1 VCGGWHS
8 ITRQGAGRQKAG
20 SSQSAASLASSLA
33 SSFASSFASL
43 ASQAQQ
49 QQQQQQ
55 QQHTVRVKNHWRSIF
70 VTSLKG
76 WEKSP
81 PSSSSN
87 VAFTPPEFCGD
98 PMGRW
103 CSGGVL
109 PRGRL
114 VGDCARP
121 RPESRQRCP
130 AAAARLCSIRPRAPA
145 PPRVSYRTPALD
157 RIPAPRRPFRL
168 SNAQQSKCDHLLKSA
183 SRNSSSHHQPA
194 THLVNG
200 PSPLPAALC
209 RLHGPHSPGERR
221 RSQL

>member
-1 VCGGWHS
+1 MCGGWHS

-43 ASQAQQ
+43 ASQA
-49 QQQQQQ
+49 QQQ

-130 AAAARLCSIRPRAPA
+130 AAAARLSHARCIRPAARAARIRTPHWIPACCAPPPASIRQTLERPA
-145 PPRVSYRTPALD
+145 KQMRSPIKISQPPIS
-157 RIPAPRRPFRL
+157 
-168 SNAQQSKCDHLLKSA
+168 
-183 SRNSSSHHQPA
+183 
-194 THLVNG
+194 
-200 PSPLPAALC
+200 
-209 RLHGPHSPGERR
+209 
-221 RSQL
+221 

>member
-1 VCGGWHS
+1 MIGESRDDVCGGWHS

-33 SSFASSFASL
+33 SSFASL
-43 ASQAQQ
+43 ASQAQ

-121 RPESRQRCP
+121 RPESRQRCRRLLGGTNLIP
-130 AAAARLCSIRPRAPA
+130 GSARVFGCTRYVCMCTKNPE
-145 PPRVSYRTPALD
+145 
-157 RIPAPRRPFRL
+157 
-168 SNAQQSKCDHLLKSA
+168 
-183 SRNSSSHHQPA
+183 NSGS
-194 THLVNG
+194 G
-200 PSPLPAALC
+200 
-209 RLHGPHSPGERR
+209 
-221 RSQL
+221 